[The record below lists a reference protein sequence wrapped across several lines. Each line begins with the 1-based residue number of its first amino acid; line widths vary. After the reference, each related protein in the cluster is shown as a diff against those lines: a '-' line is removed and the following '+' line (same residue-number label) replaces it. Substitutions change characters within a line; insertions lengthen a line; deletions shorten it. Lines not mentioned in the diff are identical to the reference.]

1 MNGPLSPPA
10 FPDPATADPPAAAIH
25 GNDTSAVDA
34 GELLRATAVAI
45 YAIDRHGRCTFANP
59 ACVRTLGYAHA
70 HELMG
75 RNMHALI
82 HHTQPDGAPYPAE
95 RCRIYRAFR
104 RGRDIHVEDEVLWR
118 ADGSSFA
125 AEYWAYPS
133 IRDAQVTGCVV
144 TFLDVTEQRRV
155 AQRRRQSEA
164 QYRDLIEG
172 SSQGIMIVRDWR
184 LLYANTA
191 FARML
196 GYDCDDE
203 LFRLQFTLDSL
214 FPIHERVRLRRYHE
228 TRFSGD
234 AAPARYECRALRRNG
249 AEITL
254 ENTERLISWE
264 GVPAIQISVIDIGRY
279 KRVQEELERAK
290 KLAESASRAKSDF
303 LASMSHEIRTLMT
316 TMIGMTDLLSE
327 TPLDGD
333 QRRWLHSFNS
343 AGDQLLA
350 LVNDVID
357 LSKIESA
364 EMELERLSFGLR
376 DLTHDVME
384 VLKPG
389 AADKGLSLRCTIAS
403 DVEDR
408 LLGDAHRLRQILVN
422 LVTNAAKF
430 TQQGGIEVRV
440 RKDRRRAQPG
450 KLLFAVTDTGIG
462 ISEAQRSEI
471 FSLYRQADPTIKHE
485 YGGTGL
491 GLAICRQLVE
501 AMGGRIWVASEVGK
515 GSTFYFTVP
524 FSVVPEL
531 SRAAPAAAPKAT
543 AAPAAETARSS
554 MRVLLVD
561 DRSEI
566 RDLVGAFLRETPYQL
581 ELAENGALGFEKFV
595 SGNFDLVLMDNQ
607 MPVMDGCDATRRIRA
622 WEASRQRAPT
632 PILALTA
639 GVLKEEIQQ
648 SLDAGCDGHMGKPI
662 RKNVLLQVLD
672 EYSSQNSAL

>member
-1 MNGPLSPPA
+1 MNDSLSPA
-10 FPDPATADPPAAAIH
+10 HGADPAPGEAHAPASLGDDAP
-25 GNDTSAVDA
+25 TVDA
-34 GELLRATAVAI
+34 GELLHATAVAV
-45 YAIDRHGRCTFANP
+45 YALDRRGHCTFANP
-59 ACVRTLGYAHA
+59 ACVRTLGYTHA
-70 HELMG
+70 HELLG

-82 HHTQPDGAPYPAE
+82 HHTHPGGAPYPGQ

-125 AEYWAYPS
+125 AECWAYPI

-144 TFLDVTEQRRV
+144 TFLDVTDQRRV
-155 AQRRRQSEA
+155 AERRRQSEA

-184 LLYANTA
+184 LLFANTA

-196 GYDCDDE
+196 GYDSDDE
-203 LFRLQFTLDSL
+203 LLRLQFTLDSL
-214 FPIHERVRLRRYHE
+214 FPVHERIRLRRYHE

-264 GVPAIQISVIDIGRY
+264 GAPAIQISVIDIGRY

-316 TMIGMTDLLSE
+316 TMIGMTDLLAE
-327 TPLDGD
+327 TPLNGE

-376 DLTHDVME
+376 DLIHDVIA
-384 VLKPG
+384 VLDPG
-389 AADKGLSLRCTIAS
+389 AADKGLSLQCAIAS

-408 LLGDAHRLRQILVN
+408 LVGDAHRLRQILVN
-422 LVTNAAKF
+422 LVTNATKF
-430 TQQGGIEVRV
+430 TPQGSIEVRV

-462 ISEAQRSEI
+462 IGEAQRKEI

-485 YGGTGL
+485 YGGSGL

-524 FSVVPEL
+524 FSVAPEL
-531 SRAAPAAAPKAT
+531 SRAASAAAPKAT
-543 AAPAAETARSS
+543 AASPHETARSS
-554 MRVLLVD
+554 MKVLLVD

-566 RDLVGAFLRETPYQL
+566 RDLVGAFLRETPYRL

-607 MPVMDGCDATRRIRA
+607 MPVMDGCAATRRIRA
-622 WEASRQRAPT
+622 WETSHQRTPT

-662 RKNVLLQVLD
+662 RKNVLLRVLD
-672 EYSSQNSAL
+672 DYSSKNTGL